1 MNMVRELLNR
11 NIAILLVAQVVAIT
25 GTISLVTLG
34 GIVGRDLAPS
44 PALATLALSLFVIG
58 TAAGTVPA
66 AWVMS
71 RIGRARGF
79 ACGAAMGLAG
89 SGCVV
94 AAMTARSFLFL
105 CTGAVFV
112 GFATAFSQQYRFA
125 SAESVAPSH
134 AAQAVSVILLGSIV
148 GAIIGPELAVRGEFW
163 LDGAPFAGTFA
174 GVAGCY
180 VFAGVLLLML
190 REPAGQTAAP
200 MAGEVRSLRRMAGR
214 WVFVVPVLG
223 AAMGQG
229 VMVFV
234 MTAAPL
240 AMHVADGYP
249 LRTTA
254 AVVQAHVLAMY
265 VPSLVT
271 GALIGRF
278 GAVPIM
284 LAGTLVLCV
293 MVVAGSIVGA
303 IIGPELAVRGE
314 FWLDGAPFAG
324 TFAGV
329 AGCYVFAG
337 VLLLML
343 REPAGQTAAP
353 MAGEV
358 RSLRRMAGRWVFVV
372 PVLGAAMGQGVMV
385 FVMTAA
391 PLAMHVADGYPLRT
405 TAAVVQ
411 AHVLAMY
418 VPSLVTGALIG
429 RFGAVPIMLAGTLVL
444 CVMVVAGF
452 LGREVLHYGAS
463 MVALG
468 VGWNFLFIGGT
479 TLLAGAHRPA
489 ERFRAQAVNEFSVF
503 GLSAVGSLS
512 AGVVM
517 QLYGWNAVL
526 WGSLPLIVA
535 TMAVLFWAAQA
546 NIQGST
552 PR

>member
-240 AMHVADGYP
+240 AMHVADG
-249 LRTTA
+249 
-254 AVVQAHVLAMY
+254 H
-265 VPSLVT
+265 
-271 GALIGRF
+271 
-278 GAVPIM
+278 
-284 LAGTLVLCV
+284 
-293 MVVAGSIVGA
+293 
-303 IIGPELAVRGE
+303 
-314 FWLDGAPFAG
+314 
-324 TFAGV
+324 
-329 AGCYVFAG
+329 
-337 VLLLML
+337 
-343 REPAGQTAAP
+343 
-353 MAGEV
+353 
-358 RSLRRMAGRWVFVV
+358 
-372 PVLGAAMGQGVMV
+372 
-385 FVMTAA
+385 
-391 PLAMHVADGYPLRT
+391 PLRT

-535 TMAVLFWAAQA
+535 TMAVLFWAVQT
-546 NIQGST
+546 NIQRST
-552 PR
+552 SR